1 MAVGVADGVASAG
14 RNRAWHIEGMDRL
27 SDRRT
32 VARALRYP
40 DPAPP
45 HPLRLTARGT
55 APLPDPAP
63 AALLAEG
70 RNAVIA
76 VGANAGP
83 ARLREKLW
91 GLAVDV
97 PVVPAWLEHHAV
109 VYSAHITRY
118 GALPATL
125 HPCPGA
131 RSRVAV
137 LFLTPDEL
145 ARLHASEALGENYR
159 FARLHGLRLA
169 LAGDGTLEAA
179 GAYLSLHGPL
189 RRDGAPVALAA
200 VNAAG
205 VPYPALGQIEAQRLA
220 MERLHATGPV
230 RDFIR
235 ANAADPALRARRTR
249 RLKAARA
256 AAGA

>member
-1 MAVGVADGVASAG
+1 
-14 RNRAWHIEGMDRL
+14 MDPR
-27 SDRRT
+27 SDRHT

-40 DPAPP
+40 YPPPP
-45 HPLRLTARGT
+45 HPVRVTAGGVT
-55 APLPDPAP
+55 PLPDPVP
-63 AALLAEG
+63 EALLAEG

-83 ARLREKLW
+83 ERLREKLW
-91 GLAVDV
+91 GLEPDLPPESV

-118 GALPATL
+118 GAVPATL

-137 LFLTPDEL
+137 LFPTPDEL

-169 LAGDGTLEAA
+169 LAGGGSLAAA

-189 RRDGAPVALAA
+189 RRDGAPIAVAA
-200 VNAAG
+200 VHAVG
-205 VPYPALGQIEAQRLA
+205 VPYPALGQVEVQRLA
-220 MERLHATGPV
+220 MERLQAAGPV
-230 RDFIR
+230 RDFVR
-235 ANAADPALRARRTR
+235 DNAADPELRARRTR